1 MRCATALIILAAAAC
16 ARVAAADDVCGR
28 LRPLCRP
35 YSYIYDSKRWCVMVV
50 VMMHV
55 RSRFY
60 FYNGGGVTMRGNACA
75 VRGVAARG

>member
-1 MRCATALIILAAAAC
+1 MRWATALIILAAAAC
-16 ARVAAADDVCGR
+16 ASFVAADDVCAG
-28 LRPLCRP
+28 LKGLCRP
-35 YSYIYDSKRWCVMVV
+35 YSYIYDTKRWCVMVV

-55 RSRFY
+55 RSRFC